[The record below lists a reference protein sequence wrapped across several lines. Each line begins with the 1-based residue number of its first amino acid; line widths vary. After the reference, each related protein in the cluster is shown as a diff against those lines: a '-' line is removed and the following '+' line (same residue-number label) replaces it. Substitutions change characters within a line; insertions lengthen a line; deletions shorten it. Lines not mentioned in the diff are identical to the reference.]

1 MKWRIL
7 LSDFRCRKKHRGQV
21 GERRHQTI
29 LILILIQDHMYTGFF
44 LGFMFI
50 TWVTP
55 TSRQHISFLL
65 KRLTH
70 PIDLTKLNRTPVIG
84 CGVLLAGRMTAWC
97 SVIQLVVTWIVK
109 EPSPIKQATVSVL
122 CPVLFLPFALFFCF
136 SYTTLLSLLWPKK
149 ASKVWPARVVT
160 WHLEPRIWMS
170 GVQSL
175 ARCFVP
181 ETRNFTPLCLSSP
194 GWVNEYRRHT
204 AGG

>member
-122 CPVLFLPFALFFCF
+122 CPVLFLPFALFFVFRIPRF
-136 SYTTLLSLLWPKK
+136 SLYCDPKKLQKCDRREWLRDTSNPGSGCPGFKAPPVALFLRQGTLLHFVSL
-149 ASKVWPARVVT
+149 
-160 WHLEPRIWMS
+160 H
-170 GVQSL
+170 
-175 ARCFVP
+175 
-181 ETRNFTPLCLSSP
+181 P
-194 GWVNEYRRHT
+194 GE
-204 AGG
+204 